1 MIRVRLSPQP
11 SIPIS
16 VKKTETQNVEAG
28 KSLAYVANP
37 DYGSLKNKPS
47 INGCVLIG
55 NKTSD
60 EININGIENIE
71 LENIINS
78 IFQ

>member
-37 DYGSLKNKPS
+37 DYASLKNKPT

-55 NKTSD
+55 NKTSGD
-60 EININGIENIE
+60 IDINGIENIE

-78 IFQ
+78 IL